1 MKKKG
6 ILVFFCVNLFL
17 FLLISTLFVATN
29 AAAQQNSPEKV
40 TIAFPSEPDS
50 LLPTDSSYRVT
61 SNPISY
67 NIFEMIVDLSPD
79 GKFVPG
85 IASWEVLNGGREF
98 LFTLRK
104 DVKFHSGDPL
114 TAKDVE
120 FSHNRAWVKS
130 RTYKRYMRK
139 FERLEVLDDY
149 RIKFIFKGPDVLFIP
164 IRILAVVSKSYHD
177 RVGEEAFVRNP
188 VGTGPYKFVAWKPGE
203 YIEVARNENYW
214 GEKPQ
219 VKAARFVFAKEDT
232 TRVAMLK
239 AGEADII
246 MSTPYPLVKDLES
259 EGYKTIKLPSH
270 PPCGVQFHTGNPDVP
285 WYDRR
290 VRLAVAYAIDKD
302 AIVNDMFSGIPMGYP
317 RLAPWEL
324 GYDPDLKQYP
334 YDPAKAKKL
343 LAEAGYPKGFE
354 MPLFYF
360 AGRSYG
366 QKETAEAVSLYLNA
380 VGIKTK
386 VQGVEAAQL
395 LSRIRKW
402 HADPKSVYVGVV
414 TAPMAFLPD
423 PTEALT
429 SSYMSTGWGSM
440 YFNKDIDPIIDEA
453 QATMDDA
460 KRGELLKQAIRVL
473 HEDVAS
479 IQIWA
484 NTSVY
489 AMKPNVDFTPTLKNR
504 EPLMLI
510 KDVRVRD

>member
-1 MKKKG
+1 MKNKG
-6 ILVFFCVNLFL
+6 IIVFFCCHLLV
-17 FLLISTLFVATN
+17 FLLISTLFVTTDAVS
-29 AAAQQNSPEKV
+29 QQKSQNKV

-50 LLPTDSSYRVT
+50 VLPTDSSYGVT
-61 SNPISY
+61 SFPISN
-67 NIFEMIVDLSPD
+67 NIFERIVDLSTD

-98 LFTLRK
+98 IFTLRK
-104 DVKFHSGDPL
+104 GVKFHSGDPL
-114 TAKDVE
+114 TARDVE
-120 FSHNRAWVKS
+120 FSHKRYQEKS
-130 RTYKRYMRK
+130 RTYKRYMRL

-149 RIKFIFKGPDVLFIP
+149 RIKFYFKGPDVLFIP
-164 IRILAVVSKSYHD
+164 LRILAVASKSYYD

-203 YIEVARNENYW
+203 YVEIERNESYW
-214 GEKPQ
+214 GEKPT

-259 EGYKTIKLPSH
+259 EGYKTVKLPSH

-290 VRLAVAYAIDKD
+290 VRLAVAHAIDKD
-302 AIVNDMFSGIPMGYP
+302 AIVKDMFHGIPLGFP

-324 GYDPDLKQYP
+324 GYDPELKQYP
-334 YDPAKAKKL
+334 YDPAKSKAL
-343 LAEAGYPKGFE
+343 LAEAGYPNGFE
-354 MPLFYF
+354 MPLYYF

-366 QKETAEAVSLYLNA
+366 QKETAEAVSLYLKA
-380 VGIKTK
+380 VGIKPK

-402 HADPKSVYVGVV
+402 HSDPKAEFVGVV

-423 PTEALT
+423 PTEALM
-429 SSYMSTGWGSM
+429 SAFLSTGWGSL
-440 YFNKDIDPIIDEA
+440 YFNKELDPIINEA
-453 QATMDDA
+453 QSTMDDT
-460 KRGELLKQAIRVL
+460 KRGELIKKAIRVL
-473 HEDVAS
+473 HEDVATV
-479 IQIWA
+479 QIWA

-489 AMKPNVDFTPTLKNR
+489 AMKPNIDFTPTLKNR

-510 KDVRVRD
+510 KDVRIKD

>member
-1 MKKKG
+1 MKNKG
-6 ILVFFCVNLFL
+6 IIMLFCFNLLLFFL
-17 FLLISTLFVATN
+17 STILFVATD
-29 AAAQQNSPEKV
+29 AAAQGKSANKV
-40 TIAFPSEPDS
+40 TIAYPSEPDS
-50 LLPTDSSYRVT
+50 IIPTDSSYSVT
-61 SNPISY
+61 SNPISN
-67 NIFEMIVDLSPD
+67 NIFERIVDLSTD

-85 IASWEVLNGGREF
+85 IASWEVLDGGKEF
-98 LFTLRK
+98 LFTIRK
-104 DVKFHSGDPL
+104 GVKFHSGDPL
-114 TAKDVE
+114 TARDVE
-120 FSHNRAWVKS
+120 FSHNRAWEKS
-130 RTYKRYMRK
+130 RTYKRYMRL
-139 FERLEVLDDY
+139 FDHLEVIDDY
-149 RIKFIFKGPDVLFIP
+149 HIKFYFKAPDVLFIP
-164 IRILAVVSKSYHD
+164 IRILAVESKSYHD
-177 RVGEEAFVRNP
+177 RVGEETFVEHP
-188 VGTGPYKFVAWKPGE
+188 VGTGQYKFVAWKPGE
-203 YIEVARNENYW
+203 YIEIERNEDYW
-214 GEKPQ
+214 GEKPP
-219 VKAARFVFAKEDT
+219 VKGARFVFAKEDT

-239 AGEADII
+239 TGEADII
-246 MSTPYPLVKDLES
+246 MSTPYPLVKDLEAS
-259 EGYKTIKLPSH
+259 GYKTIRLPSH

-290 VRLAVAYAIDKD
+290 VRLAIAYAIDKD
-302 AIVNDMFSGIPMGYP
+302 AIVKNMFSGIPMGYP

-354 MPLFYF
+354 MPLYYF

-380 VGIKTK
+380 IGIKTK
-386 VQGVEAAQL
+386 VQGIEAAQM
-395 LSRIRKW
+395 LSMIRKW
-402 HADPKSVYVGVV
+402 HADPKAVYVGVV

-440 YFNKDIDPIIDEA
+440 YFNKEIDPVIDEA
-453 QATMDDA
+453 QSTMDDK
-460 KRGELLKQAIRVL
+460 KRGELLKQAIRIL

-489 AMKPNVDFTPTLKNR
+489 AMKPNIDFTPTLKNR

-510 KDVRVRD
+510 KDVRITD